1 MTTEEEIKNLISS
14 NNICLFMKG
23 TPENPQCGFSMAVSN
38 ILKHLGVKFLGVN
51 VLENQTLREKIKIAI
66 SETIGNADVDVTGSE
81 SKYTV
86 KVITDDFIGKSIIQR
101 HKMIYASLNKYIQTG
116 EIHALTIESL
126 TKDESK

>member
-1 MTTEEEIKNLISS
+1 MGEI
-14 NNICLFMKG
+14 G
-23 TPENPQCGFSMAVSN
+23 
-38 ILKHLGVKFLGVN
+38 
-51 VLENQTLREKIKIAI
+51 LEEKIKIAI
-66 SETIGNADVDVTGSE
+66 SETIDNADVDVTGSE